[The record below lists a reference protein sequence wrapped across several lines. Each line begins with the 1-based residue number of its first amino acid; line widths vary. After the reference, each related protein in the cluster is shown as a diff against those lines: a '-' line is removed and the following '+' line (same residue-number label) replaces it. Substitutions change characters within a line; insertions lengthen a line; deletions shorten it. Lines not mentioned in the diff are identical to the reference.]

1 MTFSLEMEK
10 KPTKNC
16 IWSVAVCGSETW
28 TVGKSGERIIV
39 NPFETW
45 RWRRMLKIK
54 RTDRIR

>member
-1 MTFSLEMEK
+1 MEK

-54 RTDRIR
+54 WTDRIR